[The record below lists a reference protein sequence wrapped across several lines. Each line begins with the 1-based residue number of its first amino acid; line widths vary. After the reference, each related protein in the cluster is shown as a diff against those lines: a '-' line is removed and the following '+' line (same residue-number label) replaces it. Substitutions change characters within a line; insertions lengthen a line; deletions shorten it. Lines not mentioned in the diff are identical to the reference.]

1 MIDSADVL
9 VEVLD
14 ARDPQGTRCYQVE
27 EFLKK
32 EKPYKQLIFVLNK
45 VDLVPVWVT
54 VSFMFFFYLTLFG
67 NFTFIKP
74 LEASVGPAI

>member
-14 ARDPQGTRCYQVE
+14 ARDPLGTRCYQVE

-32 EKPYKQLIFVLNK
+32 EKPYKHLIFVMNK

-54 VSFMFFFYLTLFG
+54 VSLLIHLF
-67 NFTFIKP
+67 
-74 LEASVGPAI
+74 LGPVVQS